1 MKKILT
7 LAACAALCT
16 STLLADI
23 KIGDTTYPTLDEAVT
38 AAQENDVITLS
49 GNVPTSDV
57 ITINK
62 TITLNGEN
70 NAIINPTKT
79 DALVF
84 AINTASKPTIS
95 NITIDGN
102 NSSWS
107 KFIIEINNENT
118 NATLSNVTVQNVKT
132 SAKGV
137 IQVKGRAKSTVENIT
152 ITNCTVAENAC
163 YGFCGSS
170 DGFTLKGDNSTLS
183 IFIEARN
190 RISAN
195 NNALTNQNPIKV
207 LIEGSKRNEND
218 VIVAKCKDASKF
230 EFLGCEDGY
239 GVRPSGSDLKY
250 VKLTYVAEHNGVQKE
265 TLEDAYEAAQN
276 SEDKNIYITKDI
288 ELGQRHAFTVG
299 NLIING
305 KTGNE
310 KLIRN
315 HTTDQMLLTN
325 GATTLKNLTIDFNN
339 NSDNSKEGQ
348 IEVGNANL
356 TLDNVTFVNEPEGK
370 STIYAKGKRKVNLKD
385 VKGTPTVLLKYYNQA
400 NNDFSTA
407 EISGDNSVS
416 FTMENAA
423 NQITV
428 ADEGITNTTP
438 IEITYADGANISSD
452 NIPENTVVVK
462 NCTDPNKFFVTNTGL
477 TLAAKDGNLILAK
490 AGQNGVED
498 VMAEDADAPVEWF
511 NLQGIRVANPENG
524 IYIRRQGSKVEKVVL

>member
-1 MKKILT
+1 MKKIFT

-23 KIGDTTYPTLDEAVT
+23 KIGDTTYPTLAEAVT

-84 AINTASKPTIS
+84 AINAASKPTIS

-137 IQVKGRAKSTVENIT
+137 IQVKGKAKSTVENIT

-195 NNALTNQNPIKV
+195 NNALTNQNPINV

-230 EFLGCEDGY
+230 EFLGCADGY

-407 EISGDNSVS
+407 EISGDNEVK
-416 FTMENAA
+416 FKLENL
-423 NQITV
+423 NNYITV
-428 ADEGITNTTP
+428 PEGSSLTNDDNKP
-438 IEITYADGANISSD
+438 IEIEYTQNPSD
-452 NIPENTVVVK
+452 ASAGTVVVK
-462 NCTDPNKFFVTNTGL
+462 GYADPKKFHITHTGW
-477 TLAAKDGNLILAK
+477 TLAAKDGNLVLSK
-490 AGQNGVED
+490 AGQTGVED

-524 IYIRRQGSKVEKVVL
+524 IYIRRQCSKIEKVVL